1 MSSFKNFFEELG
13 KSRDKKDKSGR
24 NSPVPVKP
32 STSDEA
38 NKNKQSNEKDI
49 KPSTPIK
56 DTITNNENKSKVNKE
71 PTKSEE
77 KIDKKIEIIPKT
89 DEKKEKVDDK
99 PSAKPVD
106 KMNPPIEVK
115 KELPPQPA
123 VSNENQVSSLRLID
137 RAKQGT
143 NDKVDDKSA
152 TSALINFLTFPAEKI
167 KPKDIESP
175 STTVQSKEIKA
186 SSDTNKKESDVKSP
200 GIINKQNEE
209 LNKIQPTPTTNQPV
223 ATAAAPA
230 PAVEAQSKQNLVDN
244 QVKTS
249 SSTPQPSIT
258 TNKTQDVPSTDKIS
272 SQNLQPVIKNLSDT
286 QNKSNIIVGKQ
297 DEIKVK
303 TDENDKKKI
312 VGQTTTPTV
321 NDYQSTGNTLIPSNI
336 PQPGTQVRLGKS
348 GVITRSTDIP
358 STSNQ
363 PNINQQSNSPNLIIT
378 SDKGA
383 KRSVIDQKEHQ
394 KYDSTQKPDPCRPTL
409 FSAIDLKHSGFANAE
424 TIENCWNKLGVPDV
438 EDLLS
443 YLGFSKHGII
453 NLDHLTKALHEALE
467 MHTYDEPS
475 VLAGIRSMNMELR
488 LTDALKNAYE
498 KEIEKLDKN
507 LINEREVILRYFH
520 QHLNE
525 IRQKMDILF
534 GQKEVEIKQIQQKL
548 DKTVQ
553 LSHEVEIKN
562 KEAESLLQTEDKFLN
577 FITNL
582 SDIMEA
588 EIKQCEACKK
598 DFDHFFVYNEKLKRT
613 VDQVKNQAQDVNH
626 FQRLRDS
633 IQILKDYSQLLQI
646 IVIKFAGIQRHTQFI
661 INQEKEKYEK
671 LEKTFENYQ
680 KNLLELQTTFDNLSR
695 QNQKLINEN
704 EVLRNEIQSREAK
717 IKSLTEENNRLNE
730 KYQSAQEKINNFK
743 NINNTNNNTN
753 GNNTHISTI
762 NDDNKTMKSNG
773 NIKSNSTTAV
783 TNPKS
788 FNENKP
794 NSKEYPQPDQQNQ
807 NKQTVPVNSIPAISP
822 DKNIITPYFMSKE
835 HLAIRQYQNDLEE
848 TIKKQAKQ
856 IRQLRTTFD
865 NLSRQNQ
872 KLINENEVLRNE
884 IQSREAKIK
893 SLTEENNRLN
903 EKYQSAQE
911 KINNFKNINNTNNN
925 TNGNNTHI
933 STINDDNK
941 TMKSNGNIKSNSTT
955 AVTNPKSFNENKP
968 NSKEYPQPDQQNQN
982 KQTVPVNSIPAISPD
997 KNIITPYFMSKEHLA
1012 IRQYQNDLEETI
1024 KKQAKQIRQ
1033 LRIIASKY
1041 GGVNDYI
1048 RTDIVAT
1055 RDQ

>member
-1 MSSFKNFFEELG
+1 MSSFKNFFEDLG

-38 NKNKQSNEKDI
+38 TKNKKSNEKEI
-49 KPSTPIK
+49 KSSTPIK

-89 DEKKEKVDDK
+89 DEKKEKVDNK
-99 PSAKPVD
+99 PTAKPVD
-106 KMNPPIEVK
+106 KINPPIEVK
-115 KELPPQPA
+115 KELPPQP
-123 VSNENQVSSLRLID
+123 VVSSNENQVNSLRLID

-143 NDKVDDKSA
+143 SDKVDDKSA
-152 TSALINFLTFPAEKI
+152 TSALINFLTFPADKI
-167 KPKDIESP
+167 NSKDIESP
-175 STTVQSKEIKA
+175 STTVQSKEIKVE
-186 SSDTNKKESDVKSP
+186 SDTNKKENDLKSP
-200 GIINKQNEE
+200 GIINKQNDE
-209 LNKIQPTPTTNQPV
+209 LNKIQPTPTTNQPAV
-223 ATAAAPA
+223 TTAAA
-230 PAVEAQSKQNLVDN
+230 AVEAQSKQNLIDN

-249 SSTPQPSIT
+249 SSTSQPPII

-286 QNKSNIIVGKQ
+286 QNKPDIIVGKQ

-321 NDYQSTGNTLIPSNI
+321 TTSNTLIPSNI
-336 PQPGTQVRLGKS
+336 PQPGTQVRLGRS

-363 PNINQQSNSPNLIIT
+363 LNINQQSNSPNLIIT

-383 KRSVIDQKEHQ
+383 KRSVIDQKDYQ
-394 KYDSTQKPDPCRPTL
+394 KYDPTQKPDPCRPTL
-409 FSAIDLKHSGFANAE
+409 FSAIDLKHSGFADAE

-534 GQKEVEIKQIQQKL
+534 SQKEVEIKQIQQKL

-704 EVLRNEIQSREAK
+704 EVLRNEIQSRDAK
-717 IKSLTEENNRLNE
+717 IKSLAEENNQLNE
-730 KYQSAQEKINNFK
+730 KYQSAQQKVNNFK

-753 GNNTHISTI
+753 GNNTHVSTI
-762 NDDNKTMKSNG
+762 NNDNKTMNTNG
-773 NIKSNSTTAV
+773 NIKSNNTTVV

-788 FNENKP
+788 INENKP

-807 NKQTVPVNSIPAISP
+807 NKQAVPEKSVPVISP

-848 TIKKQAKQ
+848 TIKKQA
-856 IRQLRTTFD
+856 R
-865 NLSRQNQ
+865 
-872 KLINENEVLRNE
+872 
-884 IQSREAKIK
+884 
-893 SLTEENNRLN
+893 
-903 EKYQSAQE
+903 
-911 KINNFKNINNTNNN
+911 
-925 TNGNNTHI
+925 
-933 STINDDNK
+933 
-941 TMKSNGNIKSNSTT
+941 
-955 AVTNPKSFNENKP
+955 
-968 NSKEYPQPDQQNQN
+968 
-982 KQTVPVNSIPAISPD
+982 
-997 KNIITPYFMSKEHLA
+997 
-1012 IRQYQNDLEETI
+1012 
-1024 KKQAKQIRQ
+1024 QIRQ

-1048 RTDIVAT
+1048 RSDIVAT
-1055 RDQ
+1055 MDQ